1 MTVINTN
8 VGSFTS
14 NCVVSVW
21 LLCRAITKTTRN
33 AQGDNSQNGKLMQNY
48 RNMHVSNL
56 EKWAASKKF
65 NFNNFYQIMSLSE
78 LKENYYH
85 TNVSETIS
93 IHTDIHILDTHKYL
107 FESFAVN
114 EGEL

>member
-1 MTVINTN
+1 M
-8 VGSFTS
+8 GSF
-14 NCVVSVW
+14 
-21 LLCRAITKTTRN
+21 KK
-33 AQGDNSQNGKLMQNY
+33 NSI
-48 RNMHVSNL
+48 STI
-56 EKWAASKKF
+56 F
-65 NFNNFYQIMSLSE
+65 NQIMSLSE

-85 TNVSETIS
+85 TDVSETIS